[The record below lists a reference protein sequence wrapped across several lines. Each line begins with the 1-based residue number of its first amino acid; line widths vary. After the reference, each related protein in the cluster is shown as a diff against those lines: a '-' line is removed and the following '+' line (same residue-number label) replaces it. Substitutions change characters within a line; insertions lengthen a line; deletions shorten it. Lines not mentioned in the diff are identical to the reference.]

1 MRPDP
6 LYEYE
11 GEMITAY
18 DLAEKL
24 CYRKKNIDRLL
35 RKYTADEVGVLVK
48 AFHEYHNKNL
58 GLLDNE
64 E

>member
-24 CYRKKNIDRLL
+24 CYRKKYIDRMLK
-35 RKYTADEVGVLVK
+35 KYTADEVGVLVK
-48 AFHEYHNKNL
+48 AFHEYHRMNL
-58 GLLDNE
+58 NIE
-64 E
+64 EK